1 MAPRIVDKEQK
12 RKEIAIASFELIH
25 NVGIKKMTVAQVAIA
40 AGIGKGTVYEY
51 FESKDDVVF
60 EIISIY
66 IQEYHDNFLK
76 TIEDVKTTKEKV
88 FHFFKFVVDDSS
100 ENLKQFN
107 SYKEY
112 LSIVLSDDN
121 HAMKK
126 FNTTCNNFFNN
137 QLKKFI
143 KEGIEKKE
151 LIPEAINLVDG
162 LMIFEKGMA
171 LLKLTQ
177 DDFDS
182 KFFCE
187 TFINTIFDLIEVK
200 NDR

>member
-126 FNTTCNNFFNN
+126 FNLKCNVFFND
-137 QLKKFI
+137 QLRKFI
-143 KEGIEKKE
+143 KEGIDKKE
-151 LIPEAINLVDG
+151 LIPESINLVDG
-162 LMIFEKGMA
+162 LLTFEKGLA
-171 LLKLTQ
+171 LIKMTQ
-177 DDFDS
+177 DDFDAKS
-182 KFFCE
+182 SCE
-187 TFINTIFDLIEVK
+187 LFINTLFDLIEVEK
-200 NDR
+200 

>member
-60 EIISIY
+60 EIISIH

-88 FHFFKFVVDDSS
+88 FHFFKFVVDDSL

-126 FNTTCNNFFNN
+126 FNLKCNVFFND
-137 QLKKFI
+137 QLRKFI
-143 KEGIEKKE
+143 KEGIDKKE
-151 LIPEAINLVDG
+151 LIPESINLVDG
-162 LMIFEKGMA
+162 LLTFEKGLA
-171 LLKLTQ
+171 LIKMTQ
-177 DDFDS
+177 DDFDAKS
-182 KFFCE
+182 SCE
-187 TFINTIFDLIEVK
+187 LFINTLFDLIEVEK
-200 NDR
+200 

>member
-88 FHFFKFVVDDSS
+88 FHFFKFVVDDSL

-151 LIPEAINLVDG
+151 LIPEAINFIEGLLV
-162 LMIFEKGMA
+162 FEKGLA
-171 LLKLTQ
+171 L
-177 DDFDS
+177 S
-182 KFFCE
+182 KMSE
-187 TFINTIFDLIEVK
+187 KIFDAKRVGESFLNNLWELIEVK
-200 NDR
+200 K